1 MINRDDRMLLFWPL
15 LNAVLDF
22 GVLTG
27 GFMLSYQIRF
37 SDWFYT
43 NVLHLLFPLEPP
55 FSMYVTSA
63 FFWALIIVL
72 SMAFSGVYKVS
83 FRVSTA
89 HEIAFTL
96 YRYFLGWA
104 LLSALLFFY
113 RELEYSRL
121 VAMISLFL
129 GGFGLILVR
138 LATSAIREKVFRRN
152 PLHRALVV
160 GPLADVISNR
170 LSASERTGLRV
181 IGKLTAPERDEK
193 GLNKFISGK
202 TPDTV
207 ILAYPFNEFGVARS
221 VIEMLEGKRLIFLYA
236 PEPAGFAPGRMA
248 TITIAG
254 VPVIRLRE
262 DPVAGWNGLLKR
274 GFDLAASAFLIVMIS
289 PVLAALAIAVK
300 LTSPGPV
307 IFKQVRVG
315 LDNRPFEIYKYRSMR
330 ADAEDKTGP
339 VWAKPGDDRTT
350 KFGAWIRRWSLD
362 ELPQLFNVFLGDMS
376 LVGPRPE
383 RPEFVSQFVGE
394 VPHYNERHRV
404 RAGMTGWAQ
413 VNGLRGQV
421 PIEQRTKFD
430 VYYVEN
436 WSLGLDLMILA
447 RTLVAVVAG
456 RDAY

>member
-1 MINRDDRMLLFWPL
+1 MTNRDDRMLLLWPL
-15 LNAVLDF
+15 LTAALDF

-27 GFMLSYQIRF
+27 SFMLSYQIRF
-37 SDWFYT
+37 SQWFYD
-43 NVLHLLFPLEPP
+43 NILRLLFPMEPP
-55 FSMYVTSA
+55 WSMYVTSA
-63 FFWALIIVL
+63 FIWAAIIVL

-83 FRVSTA
+83 FRVSTT

-96 YRYFLGWA
+96 YRYFIGWA
-104 LLSALLFFY
+104 VLSALLFFY

-129 GGFGLILVR
+129 GGAGLILIR
-138 LATSAIREKVFRRN
+138 LIISAIREKVFRRN

-160 GPLADVISNR
+160 GPLADA
-170 LSASERTGLRV
+170 LSARLENNPRTGLVV
-181 IGKLTAPERDEK
+181 IGTITAPERDEK
-193 GLNKFISGK
+193 GLNKFIAK
-202 TPDTV
+202 ETPDTV
-207 ILAYPFNEFGVARS
+207 ILAYPFNEFSVARS

-236 PEPAGFAPGRMA
+236 PEPAGFSPGRLA
-248 TITIAG
+248 TITLAG

-262 DPVAGWNGLLKR
+262 DPVAGWNGLIKR
-274 GFDLAASAFLIVMIS
+274 AFDIFVSGMLIVLTS
-289 PVLAALAIAVK
+289 PILTALALAVK
-300 LTSPGPV
+300 FSSPGPV
-307 IFKQVRVG
+307 IFRQVRVG
-315 LDNRPFEIYKYRSMR
+315 LDNRPFTILKYRSMR
-330 ADAEDKTGP
+330 TDAEAKTGP

-350 KFGAWIRRWSLD
+350 KVGAWLRRWSLD
-362 ELPQLFNVFLGDMS
+362 ELPQLFNVFRGDMS

-383 RPEFVSQFVGE
+383 RPEFVRQFEGE
-394 VPHYNERHRV
+394 VPQYNERHRV

-413 VNGLRGQV
+413 VNGLRGQA
-421 PIEQRTKFD
+421 PIEQRTRYD

>member
-1 MINRDDRMLLFWPL
+1 MAHRDDRMLLVWPL
-15 LNAVLDF
+15 LTAVFDF

-27 GFMLSYQIRF
+27 SFMLSYHIRF
-37 SDWFYT
+37 SEWFYAH
-43 NVLHLLFPLEPP
+43 VVPLLFFPATP
-55 FSMYVTSA
+55 FEMYKVSA
-63 FFWALIIVL
+63 FIWAAIIVL
-72 SMAFSGVYKVS
+72 SMAFAGVYKVS
-83 FRVSTA
+83 FRISTT

-104 LLSALLFFY
+104 LLAALLFFY

-129 GGFGLILVR
+129 GGFGLILIR
-138 LATSAIREKVFRRN
+138 LIISAIREKVFRRN

-160 GPLADVISNR
+160 GPLADAISSR
-170 LSASERTGLRV
+170 LESSQRTGLSV
-181 IGKLTAPERDEK
+181 IGKLTAPERDKK
-193 GLNKFISGK
+193 GLRKFIADK
-202 TPDTV
+202 TPDTIV
-207 ILAYPFNEFGVARS
+207 LAYPFNEFSVARS

-236 PEPAGFAPGRMA
+236 PEPAGFSPGRLA

-274 GFDLAASAFLIVMIS
+274 SFDLVMSSILIALIS
-289 PVLAALAIAVK
+289 PILAVLALAVK
-300 LTSPGPV
+300 FSSPGPV
-307 IFKQVRVG
+307 IFKQTRVG
-315 LDNRPFEIYKYRSMR
+315 LDNRPFTILKYRSMR
-330 ADAEDKTGP
+330 TDAEDKTGP
-339 VWAKPGDDRTT
+339 VWAKPGDARTT
-350 KFGAWIRRWSLD
+350 KTGAWLRRWSLD
-362 ELPQLFNVFLGDMS
+362 ELPQLFNVFTGDMS

-383 RPEFVSQFVGE
+383 RPEFVSEFEE
-394 VPHYNERHRV
+394 VVPQYNERHRV

-421 PIEQRTKFD
+421 PIEQRTKYD